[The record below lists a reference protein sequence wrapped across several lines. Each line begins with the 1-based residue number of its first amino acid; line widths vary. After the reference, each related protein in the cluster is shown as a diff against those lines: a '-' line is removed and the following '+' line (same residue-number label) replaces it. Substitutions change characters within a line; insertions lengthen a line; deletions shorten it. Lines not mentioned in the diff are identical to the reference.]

1 MTTPFSNLPSLPLA
15 LFLGAIALPAFAS
28 PSAAAGMVDF
38 NRDIRPILA
47 GSCFKCHGPDEAT
60 RKAGLRLDERDAAL
74 QPAKS
79 GERAIVPGEL
89 DASELLR
96 RVATTDEDD
105 LMPPP
110 KDGERLSL
118 DQIAKLEQWIAEG
131 AAYRKHWAYEQPITP
146 ALPEVQQREW
156 PRTAL
161 DHFVLARLEAAGL
174 TPAPE
179 APRTTLIRRLSLDL
193 TGLPPT
199 PEEVAEFVND
209 PAPRAYERLV
219 ERLLGSPHYGE
230 RWARPWLDLARYADT
245 NGYEADYRRSI
256 WPYRDWVINALNAD
270 LPFDQFT
277 IEQLAGDLLP
287 NATREQKIATGF
299 HRNTMVNT
307 EGGTDDEEF
316 RTAALVDR
324 VNTTFTV
331 WLGSTMACA
340 QCHTHKYD
348 PFTINE
354 YYQVLAILN
363 QTADKGKDNAP
374 EFPLPTPEQQQKQD
388 EINALIKPL
397 QDRLDTQTAD
407 LDAAQ
412 TEWEAGLRATW
423 RKIDAAWQPLQPA
436 TMSTTNGV
444 TLELKEDGSIL
455 AGGAL
460 PDNSLYELAVTIDGV
475 GLQAFR
481 LEALTDEEL
490 PHKSS
495 GRHEE
500 GDFTVTDFRVLIESA
515 DGTAVEQVPFN
526 LAWADFSMDGYEVRK
541 AVDDNDTSGWAIA
554 AYEEKNRTNR
564 FAVFVANRPFGFGPG
579 SSYTIRIH
587 HNSSRAQHLL
597 GRFRLSLADGDP
609 ADHRALSEV
618 PDKIRGLVLAETAD
632 RSEDQRKE
640 VAKHFRSIT
649 PLLADTRKQ
658 LDELRKQ
665 LPKDIPTTL
674 VLEPVKE
681 PRETHVMLRGNF
693 LNQGDK
699 VEPGVPAVLHAWPE
713 GEPVNRLTFA
723 RWLVSPENPLVGRVT
738 MNRLWEAFFGAGIV
752 ITSEEFGSQGEPP
765 SHPELLDWLANE
777 FVRSGWSLKAMK
789 RAIVTSATYRQAAV
803 ATPEKLERDP
813 FNRLFSR
820 GPRFRMEAEM
830 LRDYTLAVS
839 GLLDRTV
846 GGPSVFPHQPEG
858 VWNNPYNSDRWE
870 LSKDGDQ
877 FRRGL
882 YTFWR
887 RTAPYASFMAF
898 DAPSREVACERR
910 ARSNTPVQSLVTLN
924 DPAFVAAA
932 NSLARQVVQLGGDT
946 FAERLDYAVLRTLA
960 RHANPDELAEF
971 GRLFEASRVKFE
983 SDPKAA
989 EQLVSIGLPKP
1000 ERGDL
1005 VDLAA
1010 WMVVANVL
1018 LNLDEALTKG

>member
-1 MTTPFSNLPSLPLA
+1 MTFPLPNLWPRRFAA
-15 LFLGAIALPAFAS
+15 LVLTSALPVLAS
-28 PSAAAGMVDF
+28 LSIAAEPVDF

-60 RKAGLRLDERDAAL
+60 RKAGLRLDERNAAL
-74 QPAKS
+74 QSARS

-89 DASELLR
+89 AASELLR
-96 RVATTDEDD
+96 RVTTSDADD

-110 KDGERLSL
+110 KDGERLSPE
-118 DQIAKLEQWIAEG
+118 QIAKLKQWIAEG
-131 AAYRKHWAYEQPITP
+131 AAYRKHWAYENPVTP
-146 ALPEVQQREW
+146 ELPAVQQTDW
-156 PRTAL
+156 PRTGL
-161 DHFVLARLEAAGL
+161 DYFVLARLEAEGL
-174 TPAPE
+174 APTPE

-199 PEEVAEFVND
+199 PGEVAKFVND
-209 PAPRAYERLV
+209 PAPKAYERLV

-245 NGYEADYRRSI
+245 NGYEADYRRTI

-324 VNTTFTV
+324 VNTTFSV

-354 YYQVLAILN
+354 YYQALAILD
-363 QTADKGKDNAP
+363 QTADKGKANAP
-374 EFPLPTPEQQQKQD
+374 ELPLPTPEQKAKQD

-397 QDRLDTQTAD
+397 QDRLDIQTTE

-412 TEWEAGLRATW
+412 AGWEADLRA
-423 RKIDAAWQPLQPA
+423 KAQKLGAAWQVLPPV
-436 TMSTTNGV
+436 TMNTTNGV
-444 TLELKEDGSIL
+444 TLELQADGSIFS
-455 AGGAL
+455 AGEL
-460 PDNSLYELAVTIDGV
+460 PDNSLYELTATSDGAEH
-475 GLQAFR
+475 QAFR
-481 LEALTDEEL
+481 LEALTDERL
-490 PHKSS
+490 PHGSS

-526 LAWADFSMDGYEVRK
+526 LAWADFSMNGYDVRR
-541 AVDDNDTSGWAIA
+541 AVDDSDTSGWAIA

-564 FAVFVANRPFGFGPG
+564 FAVFVAERPFGFGPG
-579 SSYTIRIH
+579 SRYTIRIH
-587 HNSSRAQHLL
+587 QNSSRAQHLL

-618 PDKIRGLVLAETAD
+618 PDKIRGLVLAEPTD
-632 RSEDQRKE
+632 RGEDQRKE
-640 VAKHFRSIT
+640 LAKHFRSIT
-649 PLLADTRKQ
+649 PLLADARKQ

-665 LPKDIPTTL
+665 LPQGIPSTL
-674 VLEPVKE
+674 VLEAVKE
-681 PRETHVMLRGNF
+681 PRETHVMRRGNF
-693 LNQGDK
+693 LDKGDK
-699 VEPGVPAVLHAWPE
+699 VEPGVPEVLHPWPE

-723 RWLVSPENPLVGRVT
+723 RWLVAPENPLVGRVT
-738 MNRLWEAFFGAGIV
+738 MNRLWEALFGTGIV
-752 ITSEEFGSQGEPP
+752 ITSEEFGTQGEPP
-765 SHPELLDWLANE
+765 SHPELLDWLAQE
-777 FVRSGWSLKAMK
+777 FVRAGWSLKAMN

-803 ATPEKLERDP
+803 TTPEKLERDP

-830 LRDYTLAVS
+830 LRDYTLAAS

-870 LSKDGDQ
+870 LSKDGDK

-910 ARSNTPVQSLVTLN
+910 TRSNTPVQSLVTLN
-924 DPAFVAAA
+924 DPAFVVAA
-932 NSLARQVVQLGGDT
+932 NSLARQVVALGGET
-946 FAERLDYAVLRTLA
+946 FADRLDYAVLRTLA
-960 RHANPDELAEF
+960 RHANREELAEF
-971 GRLFEASRVKFE
+971 GHLYEASRVKFE
-983 SDPKAA
+983 HDSNAA

-1000 ERGDL
+1000 DHVNLIE
-1005 VDLAA
+1005 LAA

-1018 LNLDEALTKG
+1018 LNLDEALSKG